1 MRKKINIFEKYFVRL
16 FNSKSY
22 LKHRIRRLID
32 KKKIGSFEFRYSIG
46 CLERMHYAYI
56 VFNAANL
63 AKKLKYNSVSVI
75 EYGVAGGRGLL
86 LLEYYAKEIKIIF
99 DIDIQIYGFD
109 MGSGLPDPDGYK
121 DLPYHWKKGFFQM
134 DIDGLKEK
142 IKRSR
147 LILGNINQTSIDFFT
162 KYNPAPIGAVIND
175 FDFYSSTKVGLS
187 MISKNPEKYLPRVFC
202 YFDDTIGTEI
212 ELYNDYSGERLA
224 INEFNENNDNIK
236 FSKAYNLLTPGNEV
250 WHHQIWNCH
259 IFDHKDYNSFIS
271 KDNQQL

>member
-1 MRKKINIFEKYFVRL
+1 MKKNINIFEKYFVRL

-22 LKHRIRRLID
+22 FKHRIRRLID

-109 MGSGLPDPDGYK
+109 MGSGVPDPDGYK
-121 DLPYHWKKGFFQM
+121 DLTYHWKKGFFQM
-134 DIDGLKEK
+134 DIDGIKEK
-142 IKRSR
+142 VRVRERERKRFLCHQSKHKKSR
-147 LILGNINQTSIDFFT
+147 RTHHVNGEVLPSLKRKRVDCTIHTSNNHTVRQCNQC
-162 KYNPAPIGAVIND
+162 NR
-175 FDFYSSTKVGLS
+175 ST
-187 MISKNPEKYLPRVFC
+187 F
-202 YFDDTIGTEI
+202 
-212 ELYNDYSGERLA
+212 
-224 INEFNENNDNIK
+224 
-236 FSKAYNLLTPGNEV
+236 
-250 WHHQIWNCH
+250 
-259 IFDHKDYNSFIS
+259 
-271 KDNQQL
+271 